1 MTVVSTQQDPQ
12 TLTLTIVTELA
23 APPSRV
29 WQVWAD
35 PRQLERWW
43 GPPTW
48 PATFE
53 QHDVVVGGTS
63 RYHMTGPDGEQAH
76 GWWRFTSL
84 DEPRSLE
91 FEDGFGDEAGRPAA
105 DMPVISCRADLE
117 ETAGGTRMTVRSR
130 FATAEQME
138 KVLAMGMAEGMTLA
152 MGQIDDVL
160 LASV

>member
-1 MTVVSTQQDPQ
+1 MTVVSTEQDPT

-23 APPSRV
+23 APPPRV

-48 PATFE
+48 PATFVE
-53 QHDVVVGGTS
+53 HDVSVGGTS
-63 RYHMTGPDGEQAH
+63 RYHMTGPDGEEAH
-76 GWWRFTSL
+76 GWWRFTAL

-91 FEDGFGDEAGRPAA
+91 FEDGFADQSGQPSA
-105 DMPVISCRADLE
+105 DMPTIHVRAELE

-130 FATAEQME
+130 FADAEAME
-138 KVLAMGMAEGMTLA
+138 QVLAMGMAEGMTSA
-152 MGQIDDVL
+152 MGQIDEVL